1 MKKLLLVGLLIGLF
15 AIFAFPTSMA
25 LNNNGGLG
33 SFGGP
38 DKTFQI
44 YDITPTELPMSINCT
59 WTYPWPQ
66 WDDVSTLP
74 PLPGS
79 GWADSIVSL
88 TLDGTRQVDLY
99 ITDAW
104 YQGDYFEVYEVDGL
118 APTQARLIGA
128 TPWVQPNGAGTV
140 GDPDLAFN
148 DPSYSHGI
156 FHLSLSTG
164 TYYFAFREVGHNFG
178 GGGFFVKVCISN
190 PVGGFVESAN
200 SFALLA
206 PYLAFII
213 AALAASTLLVLKIRY
228 RY

>member
-1 MKKLLLVGLLIGLF
+1 MKKLLLAGLLISLF

-38 DKTFQI
+38 DKTFQTT
-44 YDITPTELPMSINCT
+44 DITPTELPVFISCT
-59 WTYPWPQ
+59 WTDDPHLT

-79 GWADSIVSL
+79 GWAYYIVSL
-88 TLDGTRQVDLY
+88 TVNGPTEVNLY
-99 ITDAW
+99 VTDAW
-104 YQGDYFEVYEVDGL
+104 LQGDYFEVYEVDGV
-118 APTQARLIGA
+118 APTQATLIGA
-128 TPWVQPNGAGTV
+128 TPYVPPNGSGTIE
-140 GDPDLAFN
+140 DPDLAFN

-156 FHLSLSTG
+156 FRLSLSTG
-164 TYYFAFREVGHNFG
+164 THYFAFREVGHNWE
-178 GGGFFVKVCISN
+178 GGGFYVKFCSP
-190 PVGGFVESAN
+190 PVGGVVESAN

-213 AALAASTLLVLKIRY
+213 AALAASTILALKIRY